1 MTFKIQ
7 RKFLISLANWLG
19 SLELSGPQS
28 RARTK
33 FVTLAS
39 EALDRAEKDRRAVLD
54 EYADKDKDGELVK
67 VKDDKGQENFHV
79 ADDKMKAFQV
89 EVAAI
94 YDQEAELTAPEF
106 SVSLVIVRN
115 LVLNTETKIGPAIAA
130 QYSEWCDAFEKVT
143 IN

>member
-1 MTFKIQ
+1 MTFKIS
-7 RKFLISLANWLG
+7 RKYLVSLANWLN
-19 SLELSGPQS
+19 SLSLSGPQS

-39 EALDRAEKDRRAVLD
+39 EELDRAEKERLAILD

-67 VKDDKGQENFHV
+67 VKDDNGQENFHV
-79 ADDKMKAFQV
+79 ADDKMAAFKV

-115 LVLNTETKIGPAIAA
+115 LVLNTEEKIGPAIAA
-130 QYSEWCDAFEKVT
+130 QYEEWCKSFEEVT